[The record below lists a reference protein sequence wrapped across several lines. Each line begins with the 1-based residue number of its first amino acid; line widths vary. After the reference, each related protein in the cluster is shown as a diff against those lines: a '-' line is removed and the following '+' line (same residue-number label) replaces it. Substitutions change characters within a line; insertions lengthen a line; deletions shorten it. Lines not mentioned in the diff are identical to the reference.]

1 MARAHTV
8 WLLMRNVIRD
18 GWHEGDDVE
27 GAWTVKHEL
36 QTHIQKS
43 LRNVEAEIRD
53 LYHVKAF
60 RDGQINYV
68 NYYTIEEFLS
78 S

>member
-1 MARAHTV
+1 MARAHTI
-8 WLLMRNVIRD
+8 WLFMRDVYRD

-36 QTHIQKS
+36 QTHIQKY
-43 LRNVEAEIRD
+43 LGDVEADIRD

-60 RDGQINYV
+60 RDGQPYNV
-68 NYYTIEEFLS
+68 SYYTIEEFLS